1 MQSCPGV
8 QFLCSS
14 QLKAIHSRS
23 FWYLDPKVD
32 VPNSVPILIAHMYL
46 SGLWLGV
53 APRTTIK
60 KTSVW
65 EVLNYVPPYLLNNTI
80 TNIQHG
86 FVCVCVCGRRGYTT
100 NEHENLHFGYEQN
113 LHMSSKNYEESG
125 YDLNLDLLTTL

>member
-14 QLKAIHSRS
+14 QLKAIHSGS

-60 KTSVW
+60 KDKCLRGIELCAPLSAQQYDNQYSTR
-65 EVLNYVPPYLLNNTI
+65 
-80 TNIQHG
+80 
-86 FVCVCVCGRRGYTT
+86 FCVCVCVGGGAIRP
-100 NEHENLHFGYEQN
+100 
-113 LHMSSKNYEESG
+113 MSMRIF
-125 YDLNLDLLTTL
+125 TLVMNKIFT